1 LASIRAGTQLKK
13 VSNDESARGPSP
25 PADVGLDGMAGALA
39 RALLQR
45 NNVIQQSGVFS
56 LGSLLAGMLLSS
68 LCLDSEEEEEHWA
81 EEEEDEWGS
90 D

>member
-1 LASIRAGTQLKK
+1 MASIRAGTQLKK
-13 VSNDESARGPSP
+13 VPDDSARGPSP
-25 PADVGLDGMAGALA
+25 PADVNLDGMAGALA

-45 NNVIQQSGVFS
+45 NNVIQQSGKCVHNAAPLVDHVVS
-56 LGSLLAGMLLSS
+56 PCS
-68 LCLDSEEEEEHWA
+68 DSEEEEEQWA